1 MIKLK
6 DTKEKITNLLNN
18 PRKNYTLD
26 FLKNVMY
33 VFNDLV
39 NLGYSINFRKEV
51 ADYYGKLGFNVERYG
66 VNYKI
71 VFNEVK
77 EKRWKKWK
85 KISLYMNY

>member
-1 MIKLK
+1 MKKLK

-18 PRKNYTLD
+18 PRKKYTLD

-77 EKRWKKWK
+77 ENERKYVVWIVNK
-85 KISLYMNY
+85 L

>member
-6 DTKEKITNLLNN
+6 KTKERITNLLNN

-26 FLKNVMY
+26 FLKNVVY

-39 NLGYSINFRKEV
+39 NLGYSINIRKEV
-51 ADYYGKLGFNVERYG
+51 ADYYGKLGFIVERYQD

-71 VFNEVK
+71 VFK
-77 EKRWKKWK
+77 GEK
-85 KISLYMNY
+85 

>member
-1 MIKLK
+1 MGKLK

-18 PRKNYTLD
+18 PRKKYTLD

-77 EKRWKKWK
+77 ENER
-85 KISLYMNY
+85 KIYSI

>member
-71 VFNEVK
+71 IFNEVK
-77 EKRWKKWK
+77 ENER
-85 KISLYMNY
+85 KIYSI

>member
-6 DTKEKITNLLNN
+6 NTKERITNLLNN
-18 PRKNYTLD
+18 PRKKYTLD
-26 FLKNVMY
+26 FLKNVIY

-51 ADYYGKLGFNVERYG
+51 ADYYGKLGFNVERYQD

-71 VFNEVK
+71 VFK
-77 EKRWKKWK
+77 GGK
-85 KISLYMNY
+85 

>member
-1 MIKLK
+1 MKKLK

-18 PRKNYTLD
+18 PRKKYTLD

-51 ADYYGKLGFNVERYG
+51 ADYYGKLGFNVECYG

-77 EKRWKKWK
+77 ENER
-85 KISLYMNY
+85 KIYSI

>member
-1 MIKLK
+1 MKKLK

-18 PRKNYTLD
+18 PRKKYTLD

-51 ADYYGKLGFNVERYG
+51 ADYYGKLGFNVERYD

-85 KISLYMNY
+85 KLLYTNY